1 MNLERLEELCL
12 RHLGQSQNPLVAV
25 SQLLAYCQRDATC
38 AAVTESELLSFLRS
52 HGEVRVVEGGEG
64 GEGVGGAE
72 GALVE
77 GFGLAVGAKAILLE
91 RVPTEA
97 ALSQL
102 MGAEMTKITE
112 ALQQLVGAMQEEE
125 GGPERVA
132 QLKEMMDRAES
143 LKKRLGELT

>member
-38 AAVTESELLSFLRS
+38 ATVTESELLSFLRS
-52 HGEVRVVEGGEG
+52 HGEVRVVEGD
-64 GEGVGGAE
+64 EGVGGAE

-77 GFGLAVGAKAILLE
+77 GLGLAVGAKAILFE